1 LKDRTTRILNYE
13 INLTFRRQVAVA
25 IKTATTIEPY
35 IAATTKA
42 RPAKYETL
50 TTATQNSFKIQ
61 AFSALT

>member
-1 LKDRTTRILNYE
+1 
-13 INLTFRRQVAVA
+13 VAVA

-61 AFSALT
+61 AFSALTWLL